1 MERNVW
7 RKASAS
13 GGNGG
18 QCVEVMVTDDAV
30 KVRDT
35 KDAGAGPVHR
45 YTHAEW
51 SAFVDGVK
59 KGEFDL

>member
-7 RKASAS
+7 RKATAS
-13 GGNGG
+13 GNGG
-18 QCVEVMVTDDAV
+18 GSCVEVMITGQAV

-35 KDAGAGPVHR
+35 KDAGTGPVHV

-51 SAFVDGVK
+51 TAFLDGVK

>member
-7 RKASAS
+7 RKAAAS
-13 GGNGG
+13 GSNGG
-18 QCVEVMVTDDAV
+18 QCVEVMITDRAV
-30 KVRDT
+30 KVRDS
-35 KDAGAGPVHR
+35 KDAAAGPVHV

-51 SAFVDGVK
+51 TAFLDGAK

>member
-7 RKASAS
+7 RKATAS
-13 GGNGG
+13 GANNG
-18 QCVEVMVTDDAV
+18 QCVEVMMTGNAV

-35 KDAGAGPVHR
+35 KDGGSGPVHV
-45 YTHAEW
+45 YSHAEW
-51 SAFVDGVK
+51 SAFLDGVK

>member
-7 RKASAS
+7 RKAAASAN
-13 GGNGG
+13 NGG
-18 QCVEVMVTDDAV
+18 ACVEVMITGTDV

-35 KDAGAGPVHR
+35 KDGGTGPVHV
-45 YTHAEW
+45 YTYSEW
-51 SAFVDGVK
+51 DAFLDGAK

>member
-7 RKASAS
+7 RKAAASAS
-13 GGNGG
+13 NGG
-18 QCVEVMVTDDAV
+18 GCVEVMITGSAV

-35 KDAGAGPVHR
+35 KDEGAGPVHV

-51 SAFVDGVK
+51 SAFLDGAK

>member
-7 RKASAS
+7 RKATASAN
-13 GGNGG
+13 NGG
-18 QCVEVMVTDDAV
+18 GCVEVMITGDAV

-35 KDAGAGPVHR
+35 KDGGAGPVHV
-45 YTHAEW
+45 YTHLEW
-51 SAFVDGVK
+51 RSFLDGAK